1 MGICFMAMCFQFSN
15 DDSDSGGSSSGQFK
29 YSTTF
34 QLILEFNNMSF
45 AEEVLTQLSN
55 QLDTQSFSDVNAIVK
70 NEKIDAHSNIIAWPV
85 SVICAIL
92 EKNTLA
98 DGRTIQL
105 EITMWSL
112 KF

>member
-15 DDSDSGGSSSGQFK
+15 DDSDSGGSSSGQSK

>member
-70 NEKIDAHSNIIAWPV
+70 NEKIDAHSNIIA
-85 SVICAIL
+85 
-92 EKNTLA
+92 
-98 DGRTIQL
+98 
-105 EITMWSL
+105 
-112 KF
+112 

>member
-34 QLILEFNNMSF
+34 QLILEVNNMSF
-45 AEEVLTQLSN
+45 AEEVLTQLAN